1 MITIAMLF
9 LVYALFGN
17 YVPGILAHRG
27 LGFHEIINYLF
38 YTTEGIFGTPMGVS
52 STFIYLFILFGAYLE
67 ATGLANSLLIFPMRL
82 PVGHPAARQKL
93 PLSPVRWKAPYPVAP
108 LPTP

>member
-67 ATGLANSLLIFPMRL
+67 ATGL
-82 PVGHPAARQKL
+82 GKARQKL
-93 PLSPVRWKAPYPVAP
+93 PLSPVRWKAPYPAAP